1 MRTMSDPRA
10 IARGVYGTIETRRAH
25 AEGRAEQYLEM
36 MQVLASFEEKYG
48 GVRGAL
54 LAKVREEMQK
64 LKPLAAE
71 GRSSAP
77 AAAASTPPARRCD
90 ACGRDLKPGADG
102 RLVCMNGHV
111 RAA

>member
-1 MRTMSDPRA
+1 MSDPRA

-54 LAKVREEMQK
+54 LQKVREEMEK

-71 GRSSAP
+71 GRSSGPA
-77 AAAASTPPARRCD
+77 AAAASTASARRCD

>member
-1 MRTMSDPRA
+1 M
-10 IARGVYGTIETRRAH
+10 YGTIETRRAH

-36 MQVLASFEEKYG
+36 MQVLASFETKYG
-48 GVRGAL
+48 GVRGSL
-54 LAKVREEMQK
+54 LKKVREELEK

-77 AAAASTPPARRCD
+77 AAAAVAEGPTRRCD
-90 ACGRDLKPGADG
+90 ACGRDMKAGADG
-102 RLVCMNGHV
+102 RFVCMNGHV